1 MDPDIAPLAR
11 RLAEENNVE
20 WRRLQGSGSDGR
32 IVERDVLD
40 FLARVMAGEEDV
52 DPTPE
57 PLPDGL
63 QAWTDE
69 AGRPL
74 GPAAPAAA
82 YGGEAGRG
90 DAGRDETGRDESG
103 RDESVDEDDL
113 LLAGDDLLHEPDT
126 ADTEPPPAEEDLLL
140 ADGADASTGARD
152 RDERLPDLFDDGAA
166 EPRRSEDAPDLFIDD
181 GDEAGLADSDAETFD
196 FGGLPGADVRPSTES
211 DVTLE
216 PEREPTSEAPG
227 DDADALSFGEVEA
240 SATSGAGPY
249 AVEADVEDVEA
260 TEAVRSGT
268 PADEP
273 ALDEPALDE
282 PAGHEPAIEDAAR
295 DEAEMSEAGANA
307 LDASAVDVSEV
318 DVSEERADE
327 LQTDEA
333 APAAAASRE
342 RLETEASP
350 ATAIS
355 AAVPSASDVQGW
367 PLARTRTVVRRHVDV
382 GGLLSVRRSVAL
394 EAGMDDLATVAV
406 LYAAARR
413 AAGRLDVARPGIALP
428 DGAGQVSVIVPG
440 DERLAEVGRAVE
452 RASRAPER
460 HERADVDLWVV
471 DLAGVGVDEAV
482 LDSDV
487 AQLVLGRLLSDDSDG
502 SVQATISLVADVP
515 VERGAA
521 FLSRVADL
529 LEEPLRLLA

>member
-82 YGGEAGRG
+82 YGG
-90 DAGRDETGRDESG
+90 DAGRDETT
-103 RDESVDEDDL
+103 DEDDL

-140 ADGADASTGARD
+140 ADGVDASTGAPD
-152 RDERLPDLFDDGAA
+152 RDERLPDLFDESAD
-166 EPRRSEDAPDLFIDD
+166 EPRRTEDAPDLFIDD
-181 GDEAGLADSDAETFD
+181 GDEAGLAESDAETFD
-196 FGGLPGADVRPSTES
+196 FGGLPGADVRPSTEA
-211 DVTLE
+211 DATFE

-240 SATSGAGPY
+240 SAASGAGPH
-249 AVEADVEDVEA
+249 AVEADV
-260 TEAVRSGT
+260 
-268 PADEP
+268 
-273 ALDEPALDE
+273 
-282 PAGHEPAIEDAAR
+282 EDAAR
-295 DEAEMSEAGANA
+295 DEAEVSEAGVNA

-318 DVSEERADE
+318 DVSEEHADE
-327 LQTDEA
+327 YRTDEA
-333 APAAAASRE
+333 APAAAASLE
-342 RLETEASP
+342 RPETEASP

-355 AAVPSASDVQGW
+355 AAVPSASDVQAW

-413 AAGRLDVARPGIALP
+413 AADRLDVERPGIALP